1 MSDKDVTKEE
11 KLGIIASH
19 IRNIKVNK
27 FNLELTILEEEA
39 STSPNEADILS
50 INSQITILNSKISA
64 LEEKYTAVQA
74 E

>member
-11 KLGIIASH
+11 KLAIIASH

-27 FNLELTILEEEA
+27 FNLELTVLEENA
-39 STSPNEADILS
+39 STSPNEDDIAS
-50 INSQITILNSKISA
+50 INSQIAVIDRKISA
-64 LEEKYTAVQA
+64 LESKYTAVQA